1 MQKILNN
8 SVKNQYFLLGILII
22 TVPFLEFIKSNFYLM
37 NKSLFLNISIFF
49 FILFFFYTLFYVF
62 LKIKISIEE
71 KRLKYILCFTW
82 TYFGLYFNLK
92 QFRIFL
98 SITKIDRNSKNIT
111 AELSLIIIII
121 LSFLFLFKNFTKI
134 IIPFV
139 IVFFI
144 AQHLIIYFIIV
155 RNLKLDNYDKKNDV
169 KIYFQNKNFFSE
181 NEIKNI
187 TKKDQ
192 NKNIYYLMVEN
203 LTSFK
208 EYENLGGKQ
217 NFKEWEKNFND
228 FGYTYIENTYSVYTN
243 TADMIGSIF
252 NLEPIFIDPS
262 NYKKELR
269 FPDVLS
275 SFKFDEE
282 SKLTKSLKQINYN
295 FYWTG
300 NILYECKNYNEKI
313 CLNYNKENSLI
324 DSIINKIN
332 FNTLSV
338 FLHRTPIEEI
348 YRKIYGY
355 YKLKKNSETKK
366 MKIGSIERFILE
378 KNKKNKDN
386 NFSNFYFIHDLGAK
400 RDVIFNSNCDAI
412 DYFPK
417 EKKESND
424 IYKFIYLKSYE
435 CMIKRINKFIDF
447 IEITDPNAIV
457 IIQADH
463 GERTLYNDPLNLK
476 RYEIFNLI
484 KIDENCKKNISNKI
498 DNINS
503 VRLALSCATSTSIKI
518 IEKKSFFKKTLPNN
532 KNILY
537 EISLN

>member
-1 MQKILNN
+1 
-8 SVKNQYFLLGILII
+8 
-22 TVPFLEFIKSNFYLM
+22 M
-37 NKSLFLNISIFF
+37 NKSLFHINI
-49 FILFFFYTLFYVF
+49 FILFFYTLLCF

-71 KRLKYILCFTW
+71 KRLKYILCFSILFW
-82 TYFGLYFNLK
+82 ALF
-92 QFRIFL
+92 QFEAIQNFFL

-121 LSFLFLFKNFTKI
+121 LPFLFLFKNFTKI

-155 RNLKLDNYDKKNDV
+155 RNLTLDNFDKKNDV

-282 SKLTKSLKQINYN
+282 SKLTKSLKQ
-295 FYWTG
+295 
-300 NILYECKNYNEKI
+300 
-313 CLNYNKENSLI
+313 
-324 DSIINKIN
+324 
-332 FNTLSV
+332 
-338 FLHRTPIEEI
+338 
-348 YRKIYGY
+348 
-355 YKLKKNSETKK
+355 
-366 MKIGSIERFILE
+366 
-378 KNKKNKDN
+378 
-386 NFSNFYFIHDLGAK
+386 
-400 RDVIFNSNCDAI
+400 
-412 DYFPK
+412 
-417 EKKESND
+417 
-424 IYKFIYLKSYE
+424 
-435 CMIKRINKFIDF
+435 
-447 IEITDPNAIV
+447 
-457 IIQADH
+457 
-463 GERTLYNDPLNLK
+463 
-476 RYEIFNLI
+476 
-484 KIDENCKKNISNKI
+484 
-498 DNINS
+498 
-503 VRLALSCATSTSIKI
+503 
-518 IEKKSFFKKTLPNN
+518 
-532 KNILY
+532 
-537 EISLN
+537 